1 MASETVRR
9 KLHEL
14 EQAFQ
19 MPASKIL
26 DVVLKNNRCLM
37 NLKGAIAQEHL
48 ARHLRKLKERGSI
61 KDFKQIDIDGQ
72 PDFVVQYRRRSYKME
87 CKNVQ
92 KEPKGKNK
100 SITIDFW
107 NTRYQKTQGPISR
120 FYHESEFE
128 ILAACL
134 FNRTK
139 EWKFVFIRTSVL
151 PRHPDDPQRFSN
163 RVSLDQ
169 GTSYGAHW
177 TGNLKAVLDQL
188 V

>member
-1 MASETVRR
+1 MAQRKTRQ

-19 MPASKIL
+19 MPASEIL
-26 DVVLKNNRCLM
+26 DVVLENNRCLM
-37 NLKGAIAQEHL
+37 NIKGAIAQEHL
-48 ARHLRKLKERGSI
+48 ARHLKKLKKRGLI
-61 KDFKQIDIDGQ
+61 KDFKQIDTDGQ
-72 PDFVVQYRRRSYKME
+72 PDFELQCRGRSFKME

-92 KEPKGKNK
+92 KESKGKNK

-107 NTRYQKTQGPISR
+107 KTRYQKTQGPISR
-120 FYHESEFE
+120 FYRESEFE

-134 FNRTK
+134 FNRTN
-139 EWKFVFIRTSVL
+139 EWKFVFVQTSVL

-163 RVSLDQ
+163 RVSLDR
-169 GTSYGAHW
+169 GTLYGAHW